1 MDGGELKD
9 RHEGLYIHTWS
20 AWMYNGHD
28 NEVMPQASKP

>member
-9 RHEGLYIHTWS
+9 RHEGLYIRTWS
-20 AWMYNGHD
+20 AWMYGHD